1 MNSVLS
7 IYIVPELGWTMLEN
21 EPVFGSGSVIQ
32 GQVRLS
38 DPSLLVHAD
47 RLRLI
52 FHGSERTL
60 YYPIHKNQFFG
71 SQLTLWDNK
80 QPPSIATS
88 FDFTL
93 QLPLVQFPPS
103 IKHELYN
110 CYYKLT
116 AFLDGGSAA
125 TFASKEVILRPFL
138 ETTRLRTPLMHGP
151 LSIPALDYLPG
162 DTLRI
167 NLSSTAHMRMTL
179 EQTVAVNR
187 ATRKQKTKIVS
198 TTGTELLLPI
208 DLTPSFSFSPAVSV
222 SYHLVVKINTGTGS
236 RSVITW
242 PIHIG
247 TLNYGLRVDLPIYS
261 VFSSAFDS
269 ANDRPNLPLPV
280 FLKADN
286 DTDGDILPQYEAD
299 HLPAYA

>member
-1 MNSVLS
+1 MNPALS
-7 IYIVPELGWTMLEN
+7 IHIVPELGWTMLEN
-21 EPVFGSGSVIQ
+21 EPVFGPGSVIQ
-32 GQVRLS
+32 GHVRLA
-38 DPSLLVHAD
+38 DPSLLAHAD

-60 YYPIHKNQFFG
+60 YNPIHKNQFFG

-80 QPPSIATS
+80 QPPSIATA

-103 IKHELYN
+103 INHDLYN

-116 AFLDGGSAA
+116 VFLDCGGTT
-125 TFASKEVILRPFL
+125 TFASKGVILRPFL
-138 ETTRLRTPLMHGP
+138 ETTRLQTPLMYGP

-167 NLSSTAHMRMTL
+167 NLSSPTRMRMTL

-187 ATRKQKTKIVS
+187 AARKQKVKIVS
-198 TTGTELLLPI
+198 TTSTDLLLPL
-208 DLTPSFSFSPAVSV
+208 DLTPSFSFSPVVSV
-222 SYHLVVKINTGTGS
+222 SYHLTVKIHASTGT

-247 TLNYGLRVDLPIYS
+247 TLSYGLRVDLPIYS

-269 ANDRPNLPLPV
+269 ENDGSALPLPV
-280 FLKADN
+280 FLKADI
-286 DTDGDILPQYEAD
+286 DGDTLPQYEAD